1 MSMSNETRSLT
12 AADIRRRLEGKGL
25 KPGEIEEQIS
35 KYRTALTQRGRVD
48 VAKLKALANEMEDRD
63 EGDK

>member
-1 MSMSNETRSLT
+1 MSKHILT
-12 AADIRRRLEGKGL
+12 AADIRRRLAEKGL
-25 KPGEIEEQIS
+25 KPGEIEEQIN